1 MPTQTFHNLP
11 PDKRE
16 KIVELALE
24 EFSERPYAQASL
36 SRIVARAGIA
46 KGSIYQYFTDKFD
59 LYRWLIVEEV
69 GRRKQAFIG
78 EASPV
83 EGDLRTRLR
92 AMCIAG
98 LRFALTYPRLARVA
112 AHAAAPGDEPALRAL
127 HAEMRAISR
136 AGLEGLLR
144 DAQAAGELRADLALG
159 PAAAVLTA
167 ALGEGMMNALLER
180 LGLTLPEYLADTGLA
195 ARLSPEATAA
205 LIDSVLDVLWHGI
218 AAKI

>member
-78 EASPV
+78 EASP
-83 EGDLRTRLR
+83 
-92 AMCIAG
+92 
-98 LRFALTYPRLARVA
+98 
-112 AHAAAPGDEPALRAL
+112 
-127 HAEMRAISR
+127 
-136 AGLEGLLR
+136 LEGLLR

-167 ALGEGMMNALLER
+167 ALGEGMMSALLER